1 MDEADKGEARH
12 DYEVTMYGAA
22 DEIAPQ
28 LIKGDIDVAL
38 VPCNLA
44 GVLYNKTGGAVE
56 VAAVNTLGVLYGRH
70 HRRRHHQRGRFGGQN
85 HLHHGQGD
93 HAGVCAQL
101 CADAEWPYPGRGR
114 DHRIHERGHRGAGGD
129 AGVQRAIPL
138 PCCLSPM

>member
-1 MDEADKGEARH
+1 MCIRDRLMDEADKGEARH

-56 VAAVNTLGVLYGRH
+56 VAAVNTLGVLLSLIHISLPR
-70 HRRRHHQRGRFGGQN
+70 RCARMASAPRSSVRRHF
-85 HLHHGQGD
+85 
-93 HAGVCAQL
+93 
-101 CADAEWPYPGRGR
+101 
-114 DHRIHERGHRGAGGD
+114 
-129 AGVQRAIPL
+129 
-138 PCCLSPM
+138 

>member
-1 MDEADKGEARH
+1 MGLVKLMDEADKGEARH

-56 VAAVNTLGVLYGRH
+56 VAAVNTLGVRMSVTTGDDIT
-70 HRRRHHQRGRFGGQN
+70 QRGRFDGQN
-85 HLHHGQGD
+85 PLHPR
-93 HAGVCAQL
+93 A
-101 CADAEWPYPGRGR
+101 RGPR
-114 DHRIHERGHRGAGGD
+114 RSM
-129 AGVQRAIPL
+129 
-138 PCCLSPM
+138 CSTMC